1 MWAWL
6 EERSKSEEGNISLTL
21 RKLLREVI
29 AERESEARSPAPFAS
44 RPDDIE
50 AMAFRIQR
58 QAMAALAKANKSGR
72 RVVAVPVQGNQ
83 AARRGR
89 P

>member
-1 MWAWL
+1 MVQWL
-6 EERSKSEEGNISLTL
+6 RDEALEKRKTISAVVQDH
-21 RKLLREVI
+21 LLPLMQ
-29 AERESEARSPAPFAS
+29 ADLARSPAPFAS

-50 AMAFRIQR
+50 AMASRIRR

-83 AARRGR
+83 AARSGR